1 MENTP
6 WFGNDDD
13 EVDMLARKCGQI
25 YSYEVEKYK
34 NPRGGQFQA
43 GCYDTVASCICQ
55 GNASVAECRN
65 DNFVIVHSRNTKS

>member
-13 EVDMLARKCGQI
+13 EVDMIARRCGQI

-43 GCYDTVASCICQ
+43 AAILYQPMYYLERT
-55 GNASVAECRN
+55 
-65 DNFVIVHSRNTKS
+65 